1 MVIFVNGSFGVG
13 KTTVARL
20 LAERLPRSMVYDPE
34 PLGVV
39 LQRLGRPF
47 KRVDDFQDLPSWRQW
62 SARLI
67 RLARRLRDT
76 VIVPM
81 TFSNESYLREL
92 VTGVRGVDADTFH
105 FCLTAPLGVV
115 QQRLQQRDALRGPTA
130 WQLRRAAE
138 CCQAHQK
145 AEYAVHVPTESRS
158 PREVAAAILAQLPA
172 RDAPKAT
179 P

>member
-1 MVIFVNGSFGVG
+1 MIFINGTFGVG
-13 KTTVARL
+13 KTTEARL
-20 LAERLPRSMVYDPE
+20 LAQRLPRSMIYDPE
-34 PLGVV
+34 LLGVV
-39 LQRLGRPF
+39 LQRLSRPF
-47 KRVDDFQDLPSWRQW
+47 KRIDDFQDLRVWRRS

-67 RLARRLRDT
+67 RFVRRLRDT
-76 VIVPM
+76 IIVPM

-92 VTGVRGVDADTFH
+92 VTDVRAVDAATFH

-145 AEYAVHVPTESRS
+145 AAYAVQVATEGRS

-172 RDAPKAT
+172 HGAQKAPAA
-179 P
+179 